1 MDLRKIQA
9 AIVAKRAER
18 GFVTDPVKLC
28 VLLLEELGELAALEK
43 RAWSPNYP
51 SPDGKAFAA
60 ECCDVFVT
68 LAALAHEH
76 GVDLEGPRAD
86 KIFGDDEMRDW
97 ATAGGDER

>member
-28 VLLLEELGELAALEK
+28 VLLTEELGELAALEK

-51 SPDGKAFAA
+51 SPHAKAFAE

-68 LAALAHEH
+68 LAALAHAH
-76 GVDLEGPRAD
+76 GVDLERAVAD
-86 KIFGDDEMRDW
+86 KFFGDDEMRDW
-97 ATAGGDER
+97 ATARSDER